1 MSSAPALEEFFNE
14 LPRLVDQA
22 RRNVFSN
29 DLNQLEYFQ
38 RKVQD
43 ALNVLNVIVSRC
55 EDINAPHSFTQEMSA
70 LMDGLVP
77 LNERLRDAIEVDEEY
92 VMTLNEPVPRSTLED
107 VDNVFGRPRIAV
119 EKAEM
124 ERLFGIYR
132 SWKEVASLMG
142 VSTKTLQRRRIEV
155 GLIMSNRVGPRR
167 TYTDIADEELQ
178 RTIRDVLQILP
189 NAGETYIIG
198 ACRQRNIH
206 VQRQRLRDA
215 INVVDPVSRALR
227 RSISIIRRTYSVPAP
242 NSLW

>member
-178 RTIRDVLQILP
+178 RTIRDVLRILP
-189 NAGETYIIG
+189 NAGIIG